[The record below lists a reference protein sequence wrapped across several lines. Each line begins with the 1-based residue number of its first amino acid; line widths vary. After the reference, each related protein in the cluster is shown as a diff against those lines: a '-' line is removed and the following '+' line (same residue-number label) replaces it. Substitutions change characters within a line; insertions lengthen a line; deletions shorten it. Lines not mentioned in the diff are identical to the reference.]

1 MSEQGNNATVINDR
15 YRIQRR
21 VGRGG
26 MADVFLARDLLLDRD
41 VAVKVLFPEF
51 AVDPKFVERF
61 RREAQ
66 SAANLSHP
74 NIVAVHDWGKFD
86 GTYFIAMEYIQGRTL
101 ADICRNGR
109 QLDSTQ
115 AAEIASEVAAALGF
129 AHDAGLA
136 HRDIKPAN
144 ILIGSTGI
152 VKVADFGI
160 ARAMNAPTESHL
172 TQAGSVMG
180 TASYFS
186 PEQAQGAQPDP
197 RSDLYS
203 LGIVMYEMVAGRTPF
218 TGENPVAIAYKQ
230 VHDTA
235 AAIASHNPEVAP
247 GYEAIVAKL
256 MAKDPEARYHSA
268 QALRDDLKRFRNG
281 QTPLALAETASTN
294 GDPTAP
300 DAATTSNR
308 VTIGADDATVTTP
321 TTASSLAGPDIPGNP
336 TITAERTT
344 PGDMSKYP
352 PGASPDAAY
361 YEDVPPRTGWY
372 ALAAFIAL
380 VLLVIGG
387 VVLYRSLATSDAN
400 ATTRVLDDYSGQRLS
415 AVTAALEELGL
426 EPRAIAEEAQGV
438 AEEFVHRTDPPAG
451 TVVVEGT
458 TVILYYNPT
467 EALQTV
473 PNVAG
478 FTLEEAR
485 RQLVSRGFTTSDTT
499 EVSDV
504 AVGLVIR
511 TEPAGGERIRQ
522 SEPVLIV
529 VSGGPDEVSV
539 PALVINQPEGTA
551 IEFLQN
557 ETGLVVTVDRIVDA
571 TVPEGTV
578 IRTDPAPSTIVKR
591 GSDITVY
598 VSSGP
603 GKTTVPP
610 LIGATEDQAVTL
622 LTDESRQLV
631 PIVEYR
637 DLDDPDDPNDGLI
650 MEQSIEGGTEVDKG
664 TEVIIVVGVAPEP
677 TTTTSTTTTTTTTV
691 APTTTTTTPT
701 STTTTT
707 AATTSTAPST
717 TATPTTVAAET
728 TAAPATTAA
737 A

>member
-1 MSEQGNNATVINDR
+1 MSDNGPNATVINDR

-66 SAANLSHP
+66 SAANLNHP
-74 NIVAVHDWGKFD
+74 NIVAVHDWGKFE

-109 QLDSTQ
+109 QLDATQ

-160 ARAMNAPTESHL
+160 ARAMNSATESNL
-172 TQAGSVMG
+172 TQVGSVMG

-186 PEQAQGAQPDP
+186 PEQAQGGQPDP

-203 LGIVMYEMVAGRTPF
+203 LGIVMYEMVAGRAPF
-218 TGENPVAIAYKQ
+218 SGENPVAIAYKQ

-235 AAIASHNPEVAP
+235 APIATHNPNVSPA
-247 GYEAIVAKL
+247 YEAIVAKL
-256 MAKDPEARYHSA
+256 MAKDPDARYATA
-268 QALRDDLKRFRNG
+268 QGLRDDLKRFRNG
-281 QTPLALAETASTN
+281 QVPEALTTTPANAAGN
-294 GDPTAP
+294 ADPS
-300 DAATTSNR
+300 AATTVNR
-308 VTIGADDATVTTP
+308 VTIGATDATVVNP
-321 TTASSLAGPDIPGNP
+321 AAGGSLAGPDIPGNP
-336 TITAERTT
+336 SISAERTG

-352 PGASPDAAY
+352 PGSSSEAAY

-372 ALAAFIAL
+372 ALAAFVAL

-529 VSGGPDEVSV
+529 VSGGPNEVSV
-539 PALVINQPEGTA
+539 PALVINQPEA
-551 IEFLQN
+551 AAVDFLQT
-557 ETGLVVTVDRIVDA
+557 ETGLIVTVERIVDA
-571 TVPEGTV
+571 TVVEGIV

-591 GSDITVY
+591 GSNITVY

-610 LIGATEDQAVTL
+610 LIGATEQQALDL
-622 LTDESRQLV
+622 LTDDTRQLV
-631 PIVEYR
+631 PVVEYR
-637 DLDDPDDPNDGLI
+637 DLDDPEDPNDGLV
-650 MEQSIEGGTEVDKG
+650 MEQSIDGGTEVDKG
-664 TEVIIVVGVAPEP
+664 TEVIIVVGIAPEP
-677 TTTTSTTTTTTTTV
+677 TTTTSTSTTTTTTTTTI
-691 APTTTTTTPT
+691 APPASST
-701 STTTTT
+701 STPS
-707 AATTSTAPST
+707 ASSSTS
-717 TATPTTVAAET
+717 VAAGG
-728 TAAPATTAA
+728 
-737 A
+737 

>member
-1 MSEQGNNATVINDR
+1 MSDNGPNATVINDR

-66 SAANLSHP
+66 SAANLNHP
-74 NIVAVHDWGKFD
+74 NIVAVHDWGKFE

-109 QLDSTQ
+109 QLEATQ

-160 ARAMNAPTESHL
+160 ARAMNSATESNL
-172 TQAGSVMG
+172 TQVGSVMG

-186 PEQAQGAQPDP
+186 PEQAQGGQPDP

-203 LGIVMYEMVAGRTPF
+203 LGIVMYEMVAGRAPF

-235 AAIASHNPEVAP
+235 APIATHNPNVSPA
-247 GYEAIVAKL
+247 YEAIVAKL
-256 MAKDPEARYHSA
+256 MAKDPDARYATA

-281 QTPLALAETASTN
+281 QVPEALTTTPASAADDV
-294 GDPTAP
+294 DPS
-300 DAATTSNR
+300 AATTVNR
-308 VTIGADDATVTTP
+308 VTIGANDATVVNPATGG
-321 TTASSLAGPDIPGNP
+321 SLAGPDIPGNP
-336 TITAERTT
+336 SISAERTG

-352 PGASPDAAY
+352 PGSSSEAAY

-372 ALAAFIAL
+372 ALAAFVAL

-387 VVLYRSLATSDAN
+387 VVLYRSLSTSDAN
-400 ATTRVLDDYSGQRLS
+400 ATTRVLEDYTGQRLS

-539 PALVINQPEGTA
+539 PALVINQPEATA
-551 IEFLQN
+551 VDFLQN
-557 ETGLVVTVDRIVDA
+557 ETGLIVTVERIVDA
-571 TVPEGTV
+571 TVAEGIV

-591 GSDITVY
+591 GSNITVY

-610 LIGATEDQAVTL
+610 LIGATEQQALDL
-622 LTDESRQLV
+622 LTDETRQLV
-631 PIVEYR
+631 PVVEYR
-637 DLDDPDDPNDGLI
+637 DLDDPEDPNDGLV
-650 MEQSIEGGTEVDKG
+650 MEQSVDGGTEVDKG

-677 TTTTSTTTTTTTTV
+677 TTTTSTSTTTTTTTTV
-691 APTTTTTTPT
+691 APPASSTTTPSASSST
-701 STTTTT
+701 SV
-707 AATTSTAPST
+707 AP
-717 TATPTTVAAET
+717 
-728 TAAPATTAA
+728 APATTAA
-737 A
+737 GA

>member
-1 MSEQGNNATVINDR
+1 MSDNGPNATVINDR

-66 SAANLSHP
+66 SAANLNHP
-74 NIVAVHDWGKFD
+74 NIVAVHDWGKFE

-109 QLDSTQ
+109 QLEATQ

-160 ARAMNAPTESHL
+160 ARAMNSATESNL
-172 TQAGSVMG
+172 TQVGSVMG

-186 PEQAQGAQPDP
+186 PEQAQGGQPDP

-203 LGIVMYEMVAGRTPF
+203 LGIVMYEMVAGRAPF

-235 AAIASHNPEVAP
+235 APIATHNPNVSPA
-247 GYEAIVAKL
+247 YEAIVAKL
-256 MAKDPEARYHSA
+256 MAKDPDARYATA

-281 QTPLALAETASTN
+281 QVPEALTTTPASAT
-294 GDPTAP
+294 GDADPS
-300 DAATTSNR
+300 AATTVNR
-308 VTIGADDATVTTP
+308 VTIGANDATVVNPATGG
-321 TTASSLAGPDIPGNP
+321 SLAGPDIPGNP
-336 TITAERTT
+336 SISAERTG

-352 PGASPDAAY
+352 PGSSSEAAY

-372 ALAAFIAL
+372 ALAAFVAL

-387 VVLYRSLATSDAN
+387 VVLYRSLSTSDAN
-400 ATTRVLDDYSGQRLS
+400 ATTRVLEDYTGQRLS

-539 PALVINQPEGTA
+539 PALVINQPEATA
-551 IEFLQN
+551 VDFLQN
-557 ETGLVVTVDRIVDA
+557 ETGLIVTVERIVDA
-571 TVPEGTV
+571 TVAEGIV

-591 GSDITVY
+591 GSNITVY

-610 LIGATEDQAVTL
+610 LIGATEQQALDL
-622 LTDESRQLV
+622 LTDDTRQLV
-631 PIVEYR
+631 PVVEYR
-637 DLDDPDDPNDGLI
+637 DLDDPEDPNDGLV
-650 MEQSIEGGTEVDKG
+650 MEQSVDGGTEVDKG

-677 TTTTSTTTTTTTTV
+677 TTTTSTSTTTTTTTTV
-691 APTTTTTTPT
+691 APPASST
-701 STTTTT
+701 STPS
-707 AATTSTAPST
+707 ASSSTSVAP
-717 TATPTTVAAET
+717 
-728 TAAPATTAA
+728 APATTAA
-737 A
+737 G

>member
-1 MSEQGNNATVINDR
+1 MSDNGPNATVINDR

-66 SAANLSHP
+66 SAANLNHP
-74 NIVAVHDWGKFD
+74 NIVAVHDWGKFE

-109 QLDSTQ
+109 QLEATQ

-160 ARAMNAPTESHL
+160 ARAMNSATESNL
-172 TQAGSVMG
+172 TQVGSVMG

-186 PEQAQGAQPDP
+186 PEQAQGGQPDP

-203 LGIVMYEMVAGRTPF
+203 LGIVMYEMVAGRAPF

-235 AAIASHNPEVAP
+235 APIATHNPNVSPA
-247 GYEAIVAKL
+247 YEAIVAKL
-256 MAKDPEARYHSA
+256 MAKDPDARYATA

-281 QTPLALAETASTN
+281 QVPEALTTTPASAT
-294 GDPTAP
+294 GDADPS
-300 DAATTSNR
+300 AATTVNR
-308 VTIGADDATVTTP
+308 VTIGANDATVVNPATGG
-321 TTASSLAGPDIPGNP
+321 SLAGPDIPGNP
-336 TITAERTT
+336 SISAERTG

-352 PGASPDAAY
+352 PGSSSEAAY

-372 ALAAFIAL
+372 ALAAFVAL

-387 VVLYRSLATSDAN
+387 VVLYRSLSTSDAN
-400 ATTRVLDDYSGQRLS
+400 ATTRVLEDYTGQRLS

-539 PALVINQPEGTA
+539 PALVINQPEATA
-551 IEFLQN
+551 VDFLQN
-557 ETGLVVTVDRIVDA
+557 ETGLIVTVERIVDA
-571 TVPEGTV
+571 TVAEGIV

-591 GSDITVY
+591 GSNITVY

-610 LIGATEDQAVTL
+610 LIGATEQQALDL
-622 LTDESRQLV
+622 LTDDTRQLV
-631 PIVEYR
+631 PVVEYR
-637 DLDDPDDPNDGLI
+637 DLDDPEDPNDGLV
-650 MEQSIEGGTEVDKG
+650 MEQSVDGGTEVDKG

-677 TTTTSTTTTTTTTV
+677 TTTTSTSTTTTTTTTTV
-691 APTTTTTTPT
+691 APPASST
-701 STTTTT
+701 STPS
-707 AATTSTAPST
+707 ASSSTS
-717 TATPTTVAAET
+717 V
-728 TAAPATTAA
+728 APATTAA
-737 A
+737 G